1 MNELE
6 RAYQA
11 LLLTLKSKGKL
22 SLHCRKNG
30 LKFTHKTDQDCFDC
44 WTHFLDPELLVQF
57 EHRGQCIAKHCLIGE
72 E

>member
-11 LLLTLKSKGKL
+11 LLLTMKSKGKL
-22 SLHCRKNG
+22 TLHCKKSG
-30 LKFTHKTDQDCFDC
+30 LRFTPKTDQDCFDC
-44 WTHFLDPELLVQF
+44 WQELDPELLVQF
-57 EHRGQCIAKHCLIGE
+57 EHRGECIAKHCLIGE